1 LHLLY
6 GNVLAVSYRHA
17 IVLLALAIAVVL
29 LHVLFGSRFLLVTL
43 DAEAAQVAGVRTRL
57 WSLALN
63 LLIGVAAAT
72 TVHEIGALL
81 TFALLTLPPMA
92 SLLIARRIRTVFALS
107 ALIAVAAVCLGLFA
121 AFYLDLPPGPASVAV
136 LVLTVPVMGIAA
148 HWRE

>member
-1 LHLLY
+1 
-6 GNVLAVSYRHA
+6 
-17 IVLLALAIAVVL
+17 
-29 LHVLFGSRFLLVTL
+29 LVTL